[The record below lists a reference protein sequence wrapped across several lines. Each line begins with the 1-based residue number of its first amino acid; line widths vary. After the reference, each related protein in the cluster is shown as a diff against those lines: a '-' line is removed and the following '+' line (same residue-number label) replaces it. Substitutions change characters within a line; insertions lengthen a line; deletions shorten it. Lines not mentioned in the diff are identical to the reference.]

1 MAIVKMKRLQVLAL
15 ERDHDAILRRLQHMG
30 CLEISEPDVQ
40 ALPDTLRRCDTAAA
54 DLLARQRQLQS
65 AIDILRRTAPPQKT
79 GLLTPRPRISEREY
93 LDEAAL
99 ASELETAQH
108 INELAADVNR
118 LTARETQLRSEQA
131 ALTPWRSLD
140 ISLELTET
148 RWCDITTGTLP
159 PFAVWEEIQ
168 GTLSQQVPESE
179 AYLLYADR
187 QQQGIL
193 LLTHKAVTA
202 QALELLRSFGFS
214 GGQLKGR
221 HGTPE
226 ENLTALAD
234 SLRQTAAEKD
244 AALQEL
250 AGLGGK
256 LPDMQL
262 CSDRLNS
269 RLMREENRKRLM
281 TDGCIVAFDGWVPAE
296 KLPQLTAWLDTLDC
310 AYDLSDPTPEEIP
323 DVPVA
328 LKGNILTRSMNCIT
342 EQYSMPAYD
351 GVDPNPVM
359 APFFIFFFGMMMAC

>member
-118 LTARETQLRSEQA
+118 LTAKETQLRSEQA

-140 ISLELTET
+140 IPLELTET

-168 GTLSQQVPESE
+168 GRAEPTGAGIGGIPAVRRP
-179 AYLLYADR
+179 AAAGHPAADP
-187 QQQGIL
+187 QGRDGSG
-193 LLTHKAVTA
+193 AGAAA
-202 QALELLRSFGFS
+202 QLRF
-214 GGQLKGR
+214 
-221 HGTPE
+221 
-226 ENLTALAD
+226 
-234 SLRQTAAEKD
+234 LRRAA
-244 AALQEL
+244 Q
-250 AGLGGK
+250 GPPWYTGGK
-256 LPDMQL
+256 PDGRWRTV
-262 CSDRLNS
+262 CVRPP
-269 RLMREENRKRLM
+269 RKR
-281 TDGCIVAFDGWVPAE
+281 TPPCRSWPA
-296 KLPQLTAWLDTLDC
+296 
-310 AYDLSDPTPEEIP
+310 
-323 DVPVA
+323 
-328 LKGNILTRSMNCIT
+328 
-342 EQYSMPAYD
+342 
-351 GVDPNPVM
+351 
-359 APFFIFFFGMMMAC
+359 